1 MSAPQTDVTVLVRER
16 SRLPE
21 WAVEYSLLVRHLLAT
36 GRLEELAKR
45 LRIARAGYA
54 GLDIALFLLAFFC
67 WGKSSSL
74 SLFGSESAG
83 WGPQLAALAG
93 RSAWPSASS
102 LSRGLAVADRCDLDA
117 FGVWLLGPGSGGTDL
132 LAHPLAM
139 ATDTHGEQWAVFD
152 FDPTVEA
159 VRLRALPEGEDLP
172 PPRRRAAGLC
182 APGYSGRHRGEI
194 QFSITPIASAGTAL
208 WLQAGIEPGNCAMP
222 KALEVAGDACVQA
235 VTAAGL
241 TPQRSL
247 IRIDGAG
254 GSAVALDPI
263 AKRGIQHLV
272 RLKSYGIF
280 RLRAVQQLLAA
291 DTWQWV
297 ADSGSGPRR
306 QALDIGSWQLGADEF
321 QAATDAPVVPTR
333 LVVSRYATDRKHG
346 AGVLIEGWLYELF
359 GTSLDASAW
368 PAAETVELYYG
379 RSAIENRFA
388 QEARELHLHHV
399 FSYTPAGQRLAVL
412 VGMWLWNLRTVLGSR
427 VVGPLGAVPT
437 PPARVTQDVVAPP
450 PVPEMLLPPEPVDQA
465 PPHEPSER
473 ERVEAVL
480 AGLAWPEMIRK
491 HPGWRYDGTLHCPAG
506 HVALFNGVA
515 QTKHCRYASYR
526 VSARHCGPCQKRELC
541 SRTTNPTYSRVVT
554 LPIGDALLVG
564 RRLRGQ
570 KPVPPPLV
578 PLPPPRWLAPAPSEP
593 GLLQALAAALLPA
606 ELRHRWQ
613 DFASRCGAEI
623 CLPRPVPAPVRRPWV
638 ASTPGV
644 RQHRRLTWQQHL
656 ARYEL
661 RGTARVCLDAPDKRH
676 AQATRAVLELYAA

>member
-1 MSAPQTDVTVLVRER
+1 MSAPQTDVTVHIRER

-21 WAVEYSLLVRHLLAT
+21 WAVEYSLIVRHLLAA
-36 GRLEELAKR
+36 GRLDELGKR
-45 LRIARAGYA
+45 LRIDRAGYA

-74 SLFGSESAG
+74 SRFGSESAG

-93 RSAWPSASS
+93 RSDWPSASS

-117 FGVWLLGPGSGGTDL
+117 FGVWLLGAGSGGMEL

-139 ATDTHGEQWAVFD
+139 ATDTHGERWAVFD

-159 VRLRALPEGEDLP
+159 LRQRALPEGEDLP

-182 APGYSGRHRGEI
+182 APGYSGRHRGET
-194 QFSITPIASAGTAL
+194 QFSITPIASAGTAM

-222 KALEVAGDACVQA
+222 RALEVAGDACLQA

-254 GSAVALDPI
+254 GSAVALDPL
-263 AKRGIQHLV
+263 AKRGIHHMV

-280 RLRAVQQLLAA
+280 RLRDVQQLLAA

-306 QALDIGSWQLGADEF
+306 QALDIGSWQLEADES
-321 QAATDAPVVPTR
+321 QSAAPVVPTR
-333 LVVSRYATDRKHG
+333 LVVSRYAADRKHG

-379 RSAIENRFA
+379 RSAVENRFA

-399 FSYTPAGQRLAVL
+399 FSYAPAGQRLAVL

-450 PVPEMLLPPEPVDQA
+450 PAPEMMLPPEPVD
-465 PPHEPSER
+465 PLPEPSER

-480 AGLAWPEMIRK
+480 AGLGWQEMIRK
-491 HPGWRYDGTLHCPAG
+491 HPGWQYDGTLRCPLG
-506 HVALFNGVA
+506 HPAVFQGVE
-515 QTKHCRYASYR
+515 QTKNCRYAMYK
-526 VSARHCGPCQKRELC
+526 VSVRQCAPCQQRELC
-541 SRTTNPTYSRVVT
+541 TRSTNPTYSRVVT
-554 LPIGDALLVG
+554 VPIGDALPVG
-564 RRLRGQ
+564 RRPGGR
-570 KPVPPPLV
+570 KPVPPPLA
-578 PLPPPRWLAPAPSEP
+578 PLLPPRWLAPEPSEP

-623 CLPRPVPAPVRRPWV
+623 CLPLPVPAPVRRPWV
-638 ASTPGV
+638 ASTPGI

-661 RGTARVCLDAPDKRH
+661 RCTARVSLDAPDQRH
-676 AQATRAVLELYAA
+676 AQATRAVLELCAA